1 MPVMIND
8 QQRTEVPGLAW
19 SPPSCQAHSQPTS
32 SAYAHDTG
40 HLDLIMA
47 PFPSACPYKKMAAKS
62 YEEKLRSGFLRIY
75 TAFSSSLSG
84 NKGVATKEDH
94 N

>member
-8 QQRTEVPGLAW
+8 QQRTEVPRLAW

-32 SAYAHDTG
+32 SAHAHDRG

-47 PFPSACPYKKMAAKS
+47 PFPSAHTCKKMAAKS
-62 YEEKLRSGFLRIY
+62 YEEKLCSGFLGIY
-75 TAFSSSLSG
+75 TAFSSSLSSY
-84 NKGVATKEDH
+84 KAVATKEHH